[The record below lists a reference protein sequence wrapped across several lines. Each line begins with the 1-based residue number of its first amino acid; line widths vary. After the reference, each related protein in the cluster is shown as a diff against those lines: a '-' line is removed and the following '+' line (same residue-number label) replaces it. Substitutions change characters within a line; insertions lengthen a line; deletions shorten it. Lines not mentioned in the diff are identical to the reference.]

1 MLTSITLV
9 SIDQQLATG
18 QATLEPTS
26 HRKPVLVPQLPP
38 LAAPPASIGRIPVIE
53 VSPVVE
59 GGRWPAKAVVGEVIP
74 IEATVFREGH
84 DAVGANAVLYAPDG
98 TIKQTSRLHSYE
110 DGFSRYGGATL
121 QPDAE
126 GDWTF
131 AVEAWSDPYATWA
144 HDAEVKFGAGIDQ
157 ELVIAEGKLLFDRI
171 LNSDDIRSRRA
182 ISVLRDA
189 AYQLGDDSRSL
200 DARFAAATSP
210 QVREVLYEQPLRD
223 LVSSSPR
230 YPLRVSRRRALF
242 GAWYE
247 FFPRSEGAY
256 RDETG
261 RWHSGTFET
270 AAQRLPVIA
279 EMGFDVVYLT
289 PIHPI
294 GTQFR
299 KGRNNTL
306 NAQEGDPGSPYAIG
320 SPEGGHDAIHPDLG
334 TEQDFKDFVGWAKSL
349 KMEVALDLALQCS
362 PDHPWVKEHPE
373 WFKIRAD
380 GTIAYAENPPKKY
393 QDIYPLYF
401 DLDPIGLRNAIYD
414 VIMHWV
420 NLGVTCF
427 RVDNPHTK
435 PLDFWEWLLAKVH
448 ETHPEVIFLSEAFTK
463 PAMMATLAK
472 IGFQQSY
479 TYFTWRNSKE
489 ELASYLAEVSGPMGS
504 VMRPSFWPTTHD
516 ILPPYLQ
523 HGGVAGFA
531 VRAVLAALG
540 SPTWGIYSGYEL
552 IENVPRPGVEEQIDN
567 EKYEFKPRNWAN
579 ADNIGIKYLIT
590 RLNEIR
596 RAHPALQQLRDLTL
610 HYADNDNIL
619 VFSKRIPAAD
629 MPEASDPELFT
640 ATPAGH
646 DDVILVVVNL
656 DPWGAQEATIHLD
669 LGALGLIG
677 LDGYWHVPFLAK
689 DLLSGEQ
696 YTWYEAPFVRLDP
709 RHQVAHVL
717 QIIP

>member
-1 MLTSITLV
+1 MSYEQHGT
-9 SIDQQLATG
+9 DHPA
-18 QATLEPTS
+18 LEPTS
-26 HRKPVLVPQLPP
+26 HLKPVLVKQPTPLPTP
-38 LAAPPASIGRIPVIE
+38 ETPIGRIPVIE

-59 GGRWPAKAVVGEVIP
+59 GGRWPAKAVPGEVIP

-84 DAVGANAVLYAPDG
+84 DAVGATAVLYAPDG
-98 TIKQTSRLHSYE
+98 TVKQRSRLYSYE
-110 DGFSRYGGATL
+110 DGFSRWGGATL

-131 AVEAWSDPYATWA
+131 AVEAWSDPYATWE
-144 HDAEVKFGAGIDQ
+144 HDASIKFQAGVDQ
-157 ELVIAEGKLLFDRI
+157 ELMLAEGKLLFDRM
-171 LNSDDIRSRRA
+171 LESDEGPRTRRA
-182 ISVLRDA
+182 TAILRDA
-189 AYQLGDDSRSL
+189 AYQLGDESRSL
-200 DARFAAATSP
+200 DARFAAAVSP
-210 QVREVLYEQPLRD
+210 QVREVMWEQPLRD

-230 YPLRVSRRRALF
+230 FPLRVSRRRTLF
-242 GAWYE
+242 GSWYE
-247 FFPRSEGAY
+247 FFPRSEGAWQ
-256 RDETG
+256 DHEG

-270 AAQRLPVIA
+270 AAQRLPIIA

-299 KGRNNTL
+299 KGKNNTL
-306 NAQEGDPGSPYAIG
+306 VAYEGDPGSPYAIG
-320 SPEGGHDAIHPDLG
+320 NVEGGHDAIHPDLG

-349 KMEVALDLALQCS
+349 NMEVALDLALQCS
-362 PDHPWVKEHPE
+362 PDHPWVREHPE

-393 QDIYPLYF
+393 QDIYPLFF
-401 DLDPIGLRNAIYD
+401 DLDPVGLSNAIYD
-414 VIMHWV
+414 VIMHWI

-435 PLDFWEWLLAKVH
+435 PLNFWEWLLAKVH

-489 ELASYLAEVSGPMGS
+489 ELSEYLAEVSGPMGS

-531 VRAVLAALG
+531 VRAVLAAMG

-619 VFSKRIPAAD
+619 VFSKRVAAEDMPVAAD
-629 MPEASDPELFT
+629 PDLHT
-640 ATPAGH
+640 ATPPGH

-669 LGALGLIG
+669 LAALGLTQV
-677 LDGYWHVPFLAK
+677 DGPPHLPFLAK

-709 RHQVAHVL
+709 RQRVAH
-717 QIIP
+717 IFEINP